1 MRRSL
6 APEIM
11 DDPHL
16 PDEFRARVLCQLGS
30 LHRFLG
36 NHRAVLEAL
45 RHDTRPIHRVLD
57 IGCGNGELLDEIRRQ
72 MHVDVAGIELIP
84 PGRNVFDVP
93 IVRADATRER
103 LPEADVAVCL
113 LVIHHLSKDEIM
125 ALVRNAGRSLRRLI
139 ILDLVRHWLPLALFS
154 VFLSPVL
161 MRAVAADGRQ
171 SIRRAYTPPEL
182 RAIVEGALAGT
193 GARIVHT
200 VTRFRSRQMIDIMW
214 D

>member
-6 APEIM
+6 TSEIM
-11 DDPHL
+11 DDAHAPEELLERFHH
-16 PDEFRARVLCQLGS
+16 QLGT

-36 NHRAVLEAL
+36 NHRAILDAL
-45 RHDTRPIHRVLD
+45 RQDRQPIHRVLD
-57 IGCGNGELLDEIRRQ
+57 IGCGNGALLDEIRRQ
-72 MHVDVAGIELIP
+72 MHVDVVGVELRP
-84 PGRNVFDVP
+84 PGRNAFDVP

-103 LPEADVAVCL
+103 LPQADVAVCMT
-113 LVIHHLSKDEIM
+113 VIHHLTTEEIT
-125 ALVRNAGRSLRRLI
+125 ALVRNAGLSLRRLI

-154 VFLSPVL
+154 TFISPVV
-161 MRAVAADGRQ
+161 MHAVAADGRL

-182 RAIVEGALAGT
+182 RAIIECALAGT

-214 D
+214 S